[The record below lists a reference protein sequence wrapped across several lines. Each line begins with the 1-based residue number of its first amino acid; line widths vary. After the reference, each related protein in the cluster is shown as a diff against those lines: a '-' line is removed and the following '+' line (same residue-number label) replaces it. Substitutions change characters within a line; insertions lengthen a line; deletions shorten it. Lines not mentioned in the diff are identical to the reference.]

1 MAKDNEI
8 AIKVENV
15 TKSFKLFYD
24 KPSTLKERL
33 VFWNKK
39 KADLHTVLKDIN
51 LEIKKGETVALIGTN
66 GSGKSTLLKLMTKII
81 YPTKGKIITN
91 GKLTSLLELGA
102 GFHPDFT
109 GRENIYFN
117 ASIFGL
123 TKQEID
129 ARLNEIIE
137 FSELGEFI
145 DSPVRTYS
153 SGMYMRLAFSVAI
166 NVDAEILLI
175 DEILAVGDQ
184 HFQEKCFDKLKS
196 LKEQGKTIVIVSHSL
211 GSVKKICDRAVW
223 LFEGEIKM
231 DGDSKKVI
239 DEYLKVCG

>member
-1 MAKDNEI
+1 MSTNGKKAIIVKDL
-8 AIKVENV
+8 

-24 KPSTLKERL
+24 KPSTLKERF

-39 KADLHTVLKDIN
+39 KVESRAVLEHIN
-51 LEIKKGETVALIGTN
+51 LTIDKGETVALIGTN

-81 YPTKGKIITN
+81 YPTHGSLQTN

-102 GFHPDFT
+102 GFHPDFS

-123 TKQEID
+123 TKKEID
-129 ARLNEIIE
+129 QRIQDIID
-137 FSELGEFI
+137 FSELHDYI

-153 SGMYMRLAFSVAI
+153 SGMYMRLAFSIAI
-166 NVDAEILLI
+166 NVDADILLI

-184 HFQEKCFDKLKS
+184 HFQDKCFEKLTE
-196 LKEQGKTIVIVSHSL
+196 LKNSDKTIVIVSHNL
-211 GSVKKICDRAVW
+211 DAIKNLCNRAIW
-223 LFEGEIKM
+223 IYNGQIRM
-231 DGDSKKVI
+231 DGDPIEVI